1 LPKFLETHKKFAP
14 KGLKTVA
21 ITNELTLE
29 EWKSFIDKKGMLGVS
44 GWSNGSDVATDRV
57 TFRHY
62 YHIPTTPTVLVLDAN
77 HKIIAKALA
86 PADLEDFLSKKLP

>member
-1 LPKFLETHKKFAP
+1 
-14 KGLKTVA
+14 
-21 ITNELTLE
+21 
-29 EWKSFIDKKGMLGVS
+29 
-44 GWSNGSDVATDRV
+44 VATDRV